1 MPTKDLN
8 AVAPAAAP
16 PAPFDRAD
24 ASRARPDT
32 FDVRQLWAT
41 LRHHYG
47 FVLGVAATVFAAV
60 MLATLVS
67 RMQFRSVSRL
77 YLGELEESSA
87 KSSARSKDEIDL
99 SAGSQGVVGSEIEII
114 QSRTLVAKA
123 ISDSGLNVSIG
134 LLGKKAPRYGQWL
147 LTHRDPTVLDAAVQ
161 RLRAKDARLTDAS
174 AREQTFTVTFL
185 SDTEYEARREDGRA
199 AKGKLDEPAVL
210 PGASLVLR
218 AGEGRAPK
226 AGESYALVVRPLMVV
241 IDEALAALQV
251 TAPRATPQSPQVNVV
266 SLEFADASPRLAASF
281 LDRLIAA
288 YLSERQEWK
297 VEEAAAAEAFVSA
310 QLETVR
316 GALDEIQQKL
326 ADYRTKNRVV
336 VMDNEAKAMIE
347 QIGKYEEQ
355 RVAAHLE
362 VAALSEVQRTLKQPN
377 PPVGAFMLGEAKDT
391 VLEDM
396 ATSLSSARQKLTDLE
411 SRYNDGAPELRDQR
425 QQVDA
430 QLESIRNYV
439 ASRAARAKDSLGTLD
454 SVIGGFEARLRSV
467 PGAELRLIQ
476 LSREQEV
483 YNRTYSYL
491 LERQQQTAIIKASTL
506 SKNRVLDAPQVAY
519 REDSP
524 KLLLRLASAP
534 LGLLLGVAVVL
545 LRSLLSG
552 TFQSEVDAR
561 SFVEGLPV
569 FASVPV
575 RQRRRGERRGV
586 QGAGSFDVLG
596 SDTGSSFTEAFRTLR
611 ANLYRAGSG
620 GTGRSLLL
628 TSPNRG
634 DGKTTCAL
642 ALAAALAADGKRVVL
657 VDVDVRNPDNQP
669 PPPGPR
675 DSAVP
680 GLADVLLG
688 ERAWN
693 EALRP
698 VKVPFGQFYSVAAGK
713 GAAPELL
720 SSPNMLEFLAEVQR
734 HCDFVLLDAPS
745 FPGAA
750 DALVLAPHVDSV
762 LSVLRLENTSRKDAL
777 EHLRGITLAAHGFGV
792 VLNAVGV
799 SVEGAGQVP
808 LVSSEPIPRPI
819 LLTSRKRTSS
829 ATATPA
835 PSSPQAS

>member
-1 MPTKDLN
+1 MPTRDLN
-8 AVAPAAAP
+8 APAT
-16 PAPFDRAD
+16 FDRND
-24 ASRARPDT
+24 APRGRPDT

-41 LRHHYG
+41 LRHRYK
-47 FVLGVAATVFAAV
+47 FVLAVALTVFSAV

-67 RMQFRSVSRL
+67 RMKFRSVSRL
-77 YLGELEESSA
+77 YLGELEESSVKA
-87 KSSARSKDEIDL
+87 ARSKDEIDL
-99 SAGSQGVVGSEIEII
+99 SAGGQGVVGSEIEII

-123 ISDSGLNVSIG
+123 ISDSGLNVSINV
-134 LLGKKAPRYGQWL
+134 LGKKSPRYGQWL
-147 LTHRDPTVLDAAVQ
+147 LAKRDPTALDAAVQ
-161 RLRAKDARLTDAS
+161 TLRARDARLTDPS
-174 AREQTFTVTFL
+174 ARDQTFTVAFL
-185 SDTEYEARREDGRA
+185 SDTEYEASREDGRS
-199 AKGKLDEPAVL
+199 AKGKLNERADL

-218 AGEGRAPK
+218 PGEARAPRAGERY
-226 AGESYALVVRPLMVV
+226 SIVVRPLMVV
-241 IDEALAALQV
+241 IDEALGALQV

-266 SLEFADASPRLAASF
+266 TLEFWDSSPRLAASF
-281 LDRLIAA
+281 LDQLISA
-288 YLSERQEWK
+288 YLAERQEWK
-297 VEEAAAAEAFVSA
+297 VEEASAAESFVSS
-310 QLETVR
+310 QLNTVR
-316 GALDEIQQKL
+316 AALDDIQQKL

-362 VAALSEVQRTLKQPN
+362 VAALAEVQRTLKQPN

-396 ATSLSSARQKLTDLE
+396 ATSLTTARQKLTDLE
-411 SRYNDGAPELRDQR
+411 SRFNDGAPELRDQR

-439 ASRAARAKDSLGTLD
+439 ASRASRAKESLGTLD
-454 SVIGGFEARLRSV
+454 GVIGGFEARLKSV

-483 YNRTYSYL
+483 YNRTYSFL

-534 LGLLLGVAVVL
+534 LGLLLGIAVVL
-545 LRSLLSG
+545 LRSLLSS

-561 SFVEGLPV
+561 SFVDGLPV
-569 FASVPV
+569 FASVPH
-575 RQRRRGERRGV
+575 RPKRRGERRGV

-611 ANLYRAGSG
+611 ANLYRAGNPG
-620 GTGRSLLL
+620 VGRVLLF
-628 TSPNRG
+628 TSPNEG

-642 ALAAALAADGKRVVL
+642 AMAAALAADGKRVVL
-657 VDVDVRNPDNQP
+657 VDADLRSADNQP

-688 ERAWN
+688 QRAWN

-698 VKVPFGQFYSVAAGK
+698 VKVPFGQFYSVAAGL

-720 SSPNMLEFLAEVQR
+720 SSQGMLDFLGEVRR

-745 FPGAA
+745 FPVAA
-750 DALVLAPHVDSV
+750 DALVLSPHVDGV
-762 LSVLRLENTSRKDAL
+762 LSVIRLENTSRQAAL
-777 EHLRGITLAAHGFGV
+777 DHLRGLTLSARSFGV
-792 VLNAVGV
+792 VLNGVGV
-799 SVEGAGQVP
+799 STEGPGSVA
-808 LVSSEPIPRPI
+808 LVHSEPIPKPV
-819 LLTSRKRTSS
+819 LLVSRKRSSS
-829 ATATPA
+829 ASAAPT
-835 PSSPQAS
+835 PSSPHAS

>member
-1 MPTKDLN
+1 MPTRDLN
-8 AVAPAAAP
+8 APVA
-16 PAPFDRAD
+16 FDRPD
-24 ASRARPDT
+24 ASRGRPDT

-41 LRHHYG
+41 LRHRYK
-47 FVLGVAATVFAAV
+47 FVFGVALTVFAAV

-67 RMQFRSVSRL
+67 RMKFRSVSRL
-77 YLGELEESSA
+77 YLGELEESSV
-87 KSSARSKDEIDL
+87 KSGARSKEEIDL
-99 SAGSQGVVGSEIEII
+99 SAGGQGVVGSEMEII

-123 ISDSGLNVSIG
+123 ISDSGLNVSINVV
-134 LLGKKAPRYGQWL
+134 GKKVPRYGQWL
-147 LTHRDPTVLDAAVQ
+147 LARRDPTALDMAVQ
-161 RLRAKDARLTDAS
+161 SLRAKDARLTDAS
-174 AREQTFTVTFL
+174 AREQSFTVVFR
-185 SDTEYEARREDGRA
+185 SDTEYEASREDGRS
-199 AKGKLDEPAVL
+199 AKGKLGERAEL

-218 AGEGRAPK
+218 AGDGRAPK
-226 AGESYALVVRPLMVV
+226 AGEQYFVVVRPLMVV
-241 IDEALAALQV
+241 IDEALSALQV

-266 SLEFADASPRLAASF
+266 TLEFSDGSPRLAASF

-288 YLSERQEWK
+288 YLAERQEWK
-297 VEEAAAAEAFVSA
+297 VEEASAAESFVSS

-316 GALDEIQQKL
+316 SALDDIQQKL

-362 VAALSEVQRTLKQPN
+362 VAALSEVQRTLKKPN

-391 VLEDM
+391 VLDDM
-396 ATSLSSARQKLTDLE
+396 ATALTTARQKLTDLE
-411 SRYNDGAPELRDQR
+411 SRFNDGAPELRDQR
-425 QQVDA
+425 QQVEA
-430 QLESIRNYV
+430 QLEAIRNYV
-439 ASRAARAKDSLGTLD
+439 ASRAARAKESLGTLD
-454 SVIGGFEARLRSV
+454 GVIGGFEARLKSV

-506 SKNRVLDAPQVAY
+506 SKNRILDAPQVAY

-534 LGLLLGVAVVL
+534 LGLLLGIAVVL
-545 LRSLLSG
+545 LRSLLAS

-561 SFVEGLPV
+561 SFVDGLPV
-569 FASVPV
+569 FATVPH
-575 RQRRRGERRGV
+575 RPKRRGERRGV

-611 ANLYRAGSG
+611 ANLYRAGNPG
-620 GTGRSLLL
+620 VGRILLL
-628 TSPNRG
+628 TSPNEG

-657 VDVDVRNPDNQP
+657 VDADLRHTENQP

-688 ERAWN
+688 QRAWN
-693 EALRP
+693 ESLRP
-698 VKVPFGQFYSVAAGK
+698 VKVPFGQFYSVAAGH

-720 SSPNMLEFLAEVQR
+720 SSPGMLDFLSEIQR
-734 HCDFVLLDAPS
+734 HCDYVLLDAPS
-745 FPGAA
+745 FPAAA
-750 DALVLAPHVDSV
+750 DALVLSPHVDGV
-762 LSVLRLENTSRKDAL
+762 LSVIRLENTERRAAL
-777 EHLRGITLAAHGFGV
+777 EHLRGLTMSARSFGV
-792 VLNAVGV
+792 VLNGVGV
-799 SVEGAGQVP
+799 STDGPGSVA
-808 LVSSEPIPRPI
+808 LVQSEPIPKPVS
-819 LLTSRKRTSS
+819 LVSRKRPS
-829 ATATPA
+829 TAGAPA
-835 PSSPQAS
+835 PSSPHAS